1 MRTVRLVILSVI
13 LAGTFV
19 PAAQAHESR
28 PAYLQITLN
37 DGDEVRVLLK
47 VPARGASRLGLYL
60 KMPADCV
67 AAAEPAKFLIDNAF
81 TERSLFTCDG
91 GLVGKTVSIDGLAS
105 TLTDV
110 LVRVQRPD
118 GLTQVA
124 RLTPTATAFA
134 VEATPGA
141 WAVAKTYLVMGAKHI
156 LTGIDHLLFVLALLV
171 RVSELRVLVWTITA
185 FTAAHSLTLAAA
197 TLGLITVPQAP
208 IEAVIALSIAFVA
221 SEIVQVSR
229 GQASRMSR
237 RPWVVAFAFG
247 LLHGFGFAGALT
259 EVGLPESAIP
269 LALLFFNLGVEV
281 GQIAFVI
288 AVLATLAIARRH
300 LGTLQ
305 SSVRIAA
312 AYGIGTVA
320 AFWSIDRIAAFW

>member
-1 MRTVRLVILSVI
+1 VKVARLVIFSVI
-13 LAGTFV
+13 LAGILV

-47 VPARGASRLGLYL
+47 VPALGVQRLGLYL

-67 AAAEPAKFLIDNAF
+67 ASAEPAKFLIDNAF
-81 TERSLFTCDG
+81 TERSVYVCDG
-91 GLVGKTVSIDGLAS
+91 GLVGKTVAIDGLVS

-124 RLTPTATAFA
+124 RLTPTATAFV
-134 VEATPGA
+134 VEATPDA
-141 WAVAKTYLVMGAKHI
+141 WAVATTYLVIGAKHI
-156 LTGIDHLLFVLALLV
+156 LSGIDHLLFVLALLV
-171 RVSELRVLVWTITA
+171 LVNGLRTLVWTITA

-197 TLGLITVPQAP
+197 TLGVVTVPQAP
-208 IEAVIALSIAFVA
+208 IEAVIALSIVFVA
-221 SEIVQVSR
+221 SEIAQVSR
-229 GQASRMSR
+229 GRQSLMSR

-269 LALLFFNLGVEV
+269 LALLFFNLGVEA
-281 GQIAFVI
+281 GQIAFVVV
-288 AVLATLAIARRH
+288 VLATLAIVRRY

-305 SSVRIAA
+305 YSVRIAA
-312 AYGIGTVA
+312 AYGIGTIA
-320 AFWSIDRIAAFW
+320 AFWTIDRIAAFW